1 MLEEA
6 IGYPTKGDSG
16 IARIIIGGTLTFFS
30 FLLIPGIFVGGY
42 MLRVLAAAS
51 RNEELP
57 PEFTDWGGMFMD
69 GLKGFVV
76 GFVYALVPIVIM
88 IGMFLLIGIGS
99 SGDSAGLLS
108 GIGVLGLLVTFVL
121 ALAIQYLL
129 PAALTNLA
137 RTGDIGAAFDFE
149 TLAPVLKSTE
159 YITAVVLTLLVAIA
173 GGIAF
178 SIAAI
183 VTFGI
188 GYLLF
193 PFFYF
198 WLYLAASFM
207 FGTAFGNVVEP
218 PRRSSERTAT
228 PMD

>member
-6 IGYPTKGDSG
+6 IGYPTKGESG
-16 IARIIIGGTLTFFS
+16 IARLIIGGTLTFFS
-30 FLLIPGIFVGGY
+30 FLLIPGLFVGGY

-51 RNEELP
+51 RNEEQP
-57 PEFTDWGGMFMD
+57 PEFTDWGGMFID

-88 IGMFLLIGIGS
+88 IAMFLLIGIGS
-99 SGDSAGLLS
+99 SNDSSGLLG

-121 ALAIQYLL
+121 ALAVQYLL

-173 GGIAF
+173 GGIGF
-178 SIAAI
+178 SVLAI
-183 VTFGI
+183 LTFGI

-198 WLYLAASFM
+198 WLYLAGSYM

-218 PRRSSERTAT
+218 TRQSTERAAT

>member
-16 IARIIIGGTLTFFS
+16 IARIIIGGTLAFFS

-42 MLRVLAAAS
+42 MMQVLAATS
-51 RNEELP
+51 RDEELP
-57 PEFTDWGGMFMD
+57 PDFTDWGVMFVD
-69 GLKGFVV
+69 GIKGFVV

-88 IGMFLLIGIGS
+88 IVMFTLIGLGN
-99 SGDSAGLLS
+99 SGDSTGVLS

-121 ALAIQYLL
+121 AFAIQYLL

-137 RTGDIGAAFDFE
+137 RTGSIGAAFDFE
-149 TLAPVLKSTE
+149 TLGPVLKSTE

-173 GGIAF
+173 GGMFFAVF
-178 SIAAI
+178 VA
-183 VTFGI
+183 VTLGFGVI
-188 GYLLF
+188 LA

-198 WLYLAASFM
+198 WLYLAGCYM
-207 FGTAFGNVVEP
+207 FGTAFGKEVT
-218 PRRSSERTAT
+218 PRQESTERTAT
-228 PMD
+228 SMD